1 MSLIETYNN
10 ADNAHRQEMFYE
22 YLKKTGLKE
31 STSKQYSMS
40 HPSNEAVL
48 AVVNNIAKKS
58 SLFEVVDLFQV
69 TSIYNKV
76 KETEANK
83 RVNNALSATV
93 YNYKKFLDYL
103 ETQNTD
109 TALVE
114 TEPTPFSLY
123 KQDLPKYWNN
133 EKYKWEAVKC
143 FQDNWNID
151 AEDFGEMFKKA
162 TSKHLNL
169 LASMKYYPVGMIL
182 QFAEVDKERTRNM
195 FRVLYDESKNLADRI
210 NFFIDESE
218 AIRKTH
224 DAEWK
229 NRRTRQTL
237 WSRPCRC

>member
-40 HPSNEAVL
+40 HPSNETVL

-151 AEDFGEMFKKA
+151 AEDFSEMFKKA
-162 TSKHLNL
+162 TFWL
-169 LASMKYYPVGMIL
+169 
-182 QFAEVDKERTRNM
+182 R
-195 FRVLYDESKNLADRI
+195 
-210 NFFIDESE
+210 
-218 AIRKTH
+218 
-224 DAEWK
+224 
-229 NRRTRQTL
+229 
-237 WSRPCRC
+237 

>member
-40 HPSNEAVL
+40 HPSNETVL

-123 KQDLPKYWNN
+123 KQDHDVPTNQIKGTY
-133 EKYKWEAVKC
+133 E
-143 FQDNWNID
+143 F
-151 AEDFGEMFKKA
+151 FKENSGNY
-162 TSKHLNL
+162 TYGFSDDS
-169 LASMKYYPVGMIL
+169 ASGNSLCK
-182 QFAEVDKERTRNM
+182 
-195 FRVLYDESKNLADRI
+195 SKNRLHI
-210 NFFIDESE
+210 QHENLHPPNKI
-218 AIRKTH
+218 
-224 DAEWK
+224 
-229 NRRTRQTL
+229 
-237 WSRPCRC
+237 